1 MLVASVVFMACYA
14 YDSHRILIKLVFQWC
29 EAKKMKKNIL
39 SIAVAATLSLAAFS
53 AMAEDM
59 YRGAWYAV
67 PGVSYMNTDSD
78 LDADNGAG
86 AFIKLGKELSESWDI
101 QGGLGYNRAGE
112 DTGVAGVGDR
122 YKQTTLGLDALYM
135 FSRSN
140 FRPFLLAGLG
150 AARNNVDYS
159 NLAISDKSKTSWLAN
174 VGLGAQYLIND
185 TFGLQADLRHQWTRS
200 NAKSVG
206 VFDAD
211 GTIGNTLL
219 SLGGIF
225 RFGAP
230 APMPV
235 AAVEPAPAAP
245 VAAPAPAPVVAAP
258 APTPAPV
265 VVCKPTLETITIAAE
280 KLFGFDKA
288 QLQDDGKA
296 ALDEAAGKIKA
307 NADIELVLVTGHTDR
322 LGSDKYNQNLSE
334 RRANQVKAYLVSQ
347 GVDAS
352 RLQAVGKGESEP
364 VVACDGVKGSKALKE
379 CLQPNRR
386 VVLSAEKQR
395 ETGCK

>member
-1 MLVASVVFMACYA
+1 MNKN
-14 YDSHRILIKLVFQWC
+14 LI
-29 EAKKMKKNIL
+29 N
-39 SIAVAATLSLAAFS
+39 IAVAATLGLAAFAAS
-53 AMAEDM
+53 AEDM

-78 LDADNGAG
+78 LEANNGGG
-86 AFIKLGKELSESWDI
+86 AFIKLGKELSPSWDL
-101 QGGLGYNRAGE
+101 QGGLGYNRASE
-112 DTGVAGVGDR
+112 DTGVAGVGGR

-135 FSRSN
+135 FSRDS

-150 AARNNVDYS
+150 AARNNVDYK
-159 NLAISDKSKTSWLAN
+159 LAGADIDGKKTSWLAN

-185 TFGLQADLRHQWTRS
+185 TFGLQADLRHQWSR
-200 NAKSVG
+200 AKVKIDNGIVG
-206 VFDAD
+206 ASDE

-219 SLGGIF
+219 NLGGIF

-235 AAVEPAPAAP
+235 AAAAPEVAP
-245 VAAPAPAPVVAAP
+245 VAAVVEPTPAPAPEAAP
-258 APTPAPV
+258 APVACTP
-265 VVCKPTLETITIAAE
+265 TMETITVAAE

-288 QLQDDGKA
+288 NLKDDGKA
-296 ALDEAAGKIKA
+296 ALDEAATKIKA

-322 LGSDKYNQNLSE
+322 LGSDAYNQKLSE